1 MDTLHTVLRAIQPER
16 KSAPDHLTVFR
27 EFLAHLD
34 KIQHKAPTR
43 PVSSKPA
50 RSKPARRKSSKRAK

>member
-27 EFLAHLD
+27 EFLAHLN
-34 KIQHKAPTR
+34 KIQHKAPVK
-43 PVSSKPA
+43 PSSKPA
-50 RSKPARRKSSKRAK
+50 RAKPARRKTSRRKAT

>member
-34 KIQHKAPTR
+34 RIQHKAP
-43 PVSSKPA
+43 VKPA
-50 RSKPARRKSSKRAK
+50 SAKLSRNKPVRRKTTRRAK